1 MTNTSIVSIKQQ
13 NSSDNNERKLME
25 TYLSKEE
32 SKRVLTSLRTRPKT
46 GKQQMGAVA
55 MVRQLQATRELG
67 STQNRS
73 KKEGKS

>member
-1 MTNTSIVSIKQQ
+1 MQANNSQGLVTNNSIVSIKQQ
-13 NSSDNNERKLME
+13 NSNDMNERKLMQ

-55 MVRQLQATRELG
+55 IVR
-67 STQNRS
+67 
-73 KKEGKS
+73 

>member
-55 MVRQLQATRELG
+55 MVRQL
-67 STQNRS
+67 
-73 KKEGKS
+73 